1 MFAGLL
7 AITLGH
13 LAQAIALGRRPAHRA
28 HVRTS
33 HRDSLTA
40 ERRPRAD
47 HAHPILASGPQAIL
61 SAHRLRVAHRAVRPQ
76 PQMGGRHR
84 RGRSPA
90 RTRALPRPRPHI
102 RASLR
107 QKRTASLLPGLV
119 DAESAAS
126 DHLAVCARVLCA
138 FVELHGAAE
147 RT

>member
-1 MFAGLL
+1 MSAHLI
-7 AITLGH
+7 ATLS
-13 LAQAIALGRRPAHRA
+13 QRSEALG
-28 HVRTS
+28 
-33 HRDSLTA
+33 LTT
-40 ERRPRAD
+40 RILQ
-47 HAHPILASGPQAIL
+47 ILASGPQAIL
-61 SAHRLRVAHRAVRPQ
+61 SAHGLRVAHRAVRAQ

-138 FVELHGAAE
+138 FVELHGAAG
-147 RT
+147 RM